1 MKIRIRKAN
10 PGDVPRLFEVWESA
24 VAATHDFVTS
34 HDKAAIAKLVRDDY
48 LPNADLDLAVDEN
61 DVALAF
67 MGRSGDEIDS
77 LFVHADARGNGVGR
91 MLCELAFTR
100 GGVIRTEVNEQNTQG
115 VGFWQRMGFR
125 IVERL
130 PLDRQGRAYP
140 ILIMERDND

>member
-1 MKIRIRKAN
+1 MKIRIRKATAA
-10 PGDVPRLFEVWESA
+10 DVPRLFDVWETA
-24 VAATHDFVTS
+24 VTATHEFVS
-34 HDKAAIAKLVRDDY
+34 SPDKVEIAKLVRDEY

-67 MGRSGDEIDS
+67 MGMSGNEIDS
-77 LFVHADARGNGVGR
+77 LFVHADARGKGVGR
-91 MLCELAFTR
+91 LLCELAFSR

-140 ILIMERDND
+140 ILVMERDGD